1 MPISRRQAL
10 TATAA
15 LPFAAALMPRAG
27 GAAAHKMA
35 TARKTN
41 SFALGDMQVT
51 ALLAGTRTV
60 DNPHSIFGL
69 NVSDD
74 EFAEV
79 SEQAFIPTDKAQFF
93 FTPTLVKT
101 GEKLVLFDTGNT
113 GEDIAAALDS
123 AGHTTD
129 DVTTVVLTHMHGD
142 HIGGLMTEGKP
153 TFANADYVTGQVEY
167 DAWAKM
173 NNDKFDANVRPLADR
188 MTFLKDGGDVASG
201 ITAREAFGHT
211 PGHMTYMIDSGDR
224 QMLLAA
230 DFANHYIW
238 SVEHPEWEVKFDMDK
253 QTAAASRKTILDM
266 LAAERMPFLGYHMP
280 FPAMGFIDKRDA
292 GYRYV
297 AESYQTM
304 LG

>member
-1 MPISRRQAL
+1 MLFRS
-10 TATAA
+10 
-15 LPFAAALMPRAG
+15 AG

-35 TARKTN
+35 PTKKTN

-69 NVSDD
+69 NVSDE

-113 GEDIAAALDS
+113 GEDIAAALEA

-142 HIGGLMTEGKP
+142 HIGGLMTGGKP
-153 TFANADYVTGQVEY
+153 TFAKADYVTGQVEY
-167 DAWAKM
+167 DAWAEM
-173 NNDKFDANVRPLADR
+173 NNDKFEANVRPLADK
-188 MTFLKDGGDVASG
+188 MTFLKEGGDVASG

-211 PGHMTYMIDSGDR
+211 PGHMTYMIGSGDK

-238 SVEHPEWEVKFDMDK
+238 SVEHPEWDVKFDMDK
-253 QTAAASRKTILDM
+253 QTAAASRKKILDM

-280 FPAMGFIDKRDA
+280 FPAMGYIDKRDA